1 MFRMLLHCKRRTK
14 FIEGKEDSH
23 LRLYT
28 RFPMAFGVP
37 LSCSSSFLPVFS
49 AFPSFPSFFH
59 FPSRSIPH
67 FLPSNPCLFIPS
79 PAYRLLRAGTVEGVP
94 WQQSSPTRA
103 MEAVLRGSRNLTGF
117 LWDSLVPSRLFRFP
131 SPPSFPFQ
139 DFLGIF
145 IGGARD
151 RTPNG
156 SRIPPSPCVAESV
169 LSTFHHFP
177 SNSIRFPSF
186 FVVAPIPGIPPSS
199 LSLWFRE
206 DSGDTRNKCSQ
217 WQQDP

>member
-1 MFRMLLHCKRRTK
+1 
-14 FIEGKEDSH
+14 
-23 LRLYT
+23 
-28 RFPMAFGVP
+28 MAFGAP

-49 AFPSFPSFFH
+49 PFPSFPSFFH

-139 DFLGIF
+139 DFLRIF

-156 SRIPPSPCVAESV
+156 SRIPQPVRGRKCPV
-169 LSTFHHFP
+169 HFP
-177 SNSIRFPSF
+177 SLSIKFYSVPLFLRGGPY
-186 FVVAPIPGIPPSS
+186 PGSSS
-199 LSLWFRE
+199 LFPFSLV
-206 DSGDTRNKCSQ
+206 S
-217 WQQDP
+217 